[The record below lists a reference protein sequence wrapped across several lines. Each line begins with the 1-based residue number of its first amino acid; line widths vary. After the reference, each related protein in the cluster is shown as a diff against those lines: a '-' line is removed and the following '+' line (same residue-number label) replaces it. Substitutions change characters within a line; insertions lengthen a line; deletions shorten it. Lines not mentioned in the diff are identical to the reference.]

1 MTITDTVGTLSLD
14 EIDIHSTD
22 LYQGRGYPWA
32 AWDLLRTEAPVHWY
46 ERPDIEPFWA
56 ITRHEDIHW
65 VSSNDKLFINGGPRL
80 RLASIEED
88 KGMWERRERRLTEL
102 GWDLDEPMDMVFLD
116 RPRHTRFRLLTAR
129 RFTPRAMREHEE
141 HLAQYAAR
149 FTGEFIEVLERDG
162 EADLVLDYAV
172 KLPLA
177 TICDLMGLDIEDW
190 SKVHKFTEMAFNDEE
205 NMRWAEPG
213 ETFDDLR
220 FRMGKD
226 FSAYIGTIIDD
237 CQAEPRDDLTGAV
250 VQGEVDGCP
259 LNTQQLTG
267 YITLLLGAGNE
278 TTRNA
283 TTSGVT
289 ALLQNPDQIDRL
301 LADESMIEPA
311 VEEILRWTSP
321 VIQFARTATADV
333 ERHGQTIREGDTVG
347 VFYPSA
353 NRDEAVFDDPYRFD
367 VGRNPNHH
375 MAFGHGVHF
384 CLGANLAR
392 WELRAMLKAILPLLP
407 RLELADAPDRHGHLH
422 LGAVKHQLVRLV
434 A

>member
-1 MTITDTVGTLSLD
+1 MTMTDARALSLD

-22 LYQGRGYPWA
+22 LYAARGYPWA
-32 AWDLLRTEAPVHWY
+32 AWDLLRAEAPVHWY

-88 KGMWERRERRLTEL
+88 QGMWERRARRLTEL

-149 FTGEFIEVLERDG
+149 FTGEFVEVLERDG

-213 ETFDDLR
+213 ETFDELR

-226 FSAYIGTIIDD
+226 FSAYIGTIIED

-283 TTSGVT
+283 TTSGIT

-301 LADESMIEPA
+301 LADPSLVEPA

-333 ERHGQTIREGDTVG
+333 ERHGQEIREGDTVG

-353 NRDEAVFDDPYRFD
+353 NRDDAVFDDPYRFD

-392 WELRAMLKAILPLLP
+392 WELRAMLKAILPVLP
-407 RLELADAPDRHGHLH
+407 RLELAEEPERHGHLH
-422 LGAVKHQLVRLV
+422 LGAVKHQHVRLV

>member
-1 MTITDTVGTLSLD
+1 MPDAALA

-22 LYQGRGYPWA
+22 RYQDRGYPWA
-32 AWDLLRTEAPVHWY
+32 AWDRLRAEAPVYWY

-80 RLASIEED
+80 RLASIEDD

-149 FTGEFIEVLERDG
+149 FTGEFVEVLERDG

-177 TICDLMGLDIEDW
+177 TICDLMGLDVEDW
-190 SKVHKFTEMAFNDEE
+190 SKVHKYTEMGFNDVE

-213 ETFDDLR
+213 ETYDELR

-226 FSAYIGTIIDD
+226 FSAYIGSIIED

-301 LADESMIEPA
+301 LADESLIEPA

-321 VIQFARTATADV
+321 VVQFARTATADV
-333 ERHGQTIREGDTVG
+333 ERHGQLIREGDTVG

-353 NRDEAVFDDPYRFD
+353 NRDDAVFDDPYRFD

-407 RLELADAPDRHGHLH
+407 RLELAGDPERHGHLH
-422 LGAVKHQLVRLV
+422 LGAVKHQPVRLV

>member
-1 MTITDTVGTLSLD
+1 MALTDTAGAISLD
-14 EIDIHSTD
+14 EIDIHSNGQYRD
-22 LYQGRGYPWA
+22 HGYPWA
-32 AWDLLRTEAPVHWY
+32 AWDRLRAEAPVYWY

-56 ITRHEDIHW
+56 ITRHADIHW

-80 RLASIEED
+80 RLASIEDD
-88 KGMWERRERRLTEL
+88 KGMWERREKRLTDL
-102 GWDLDEPMDMVFLD
+102 GWDLDEPMDMVFMD

-129 RFTPRAMREHEE
+129 RFTPRAMREHEK

-149 FTGEFIEVLERDG
+149 FAAEFTELLERDG

-177 TICDLMGLDIEDW
+177 TICDLMGLPVDDW
-190 SKVHKFTEMAFNDEE
+190 SKIHSFTEMMFDDEE
-205 NMRWAEPG
+205 NLRWAEPG
-213 ETFDDLR
+213 ETLDDLK
-220 FRMGKD
+220 FRMGKQ
-226 FSAYIGTIIDD
+226 FSAYIGTIIQDS
-237 CQAEPRDDLTGAV
+237 QAEPRDDLTGAV

-259 LNTQQLTG
+259 LSTQQLTG

-283 TTSGVT
+283 TTKGVT
-289 ALLQNPDQIDRL
+289 ALLQNPDQVDRL
-301 LADESMIEPA
+301 LADPSLLEPA

-333 ERHGQTIREGDTVG
+333 ERHGQLIKAGDTVG

-392 WELRAMLKAILPLLP
+392 WELRAMLKAVVPLLP
-407 RLELADAPDRHGHLH
+407 RLELVGDSERHGHLH
-422 LGAVKHQLVRLV
+422 VGAVKHQRVRLV
-434 A
+434 S